1 MKNYKI
7 SVVGA
12 GFVGLTTSLGLASK
26 GHDIL
31 CIDNDRSKIFN
42 LKKNKIPFFE
52 PYLKK
57 NLKLLQKKKKI
68 KFKLTFEPKKNI
80 TNVVFICVGTPV
92 KKRGDYDL
100 SSIKKIVSNL
110 VKYKNYKFILV
121 IKSTIFPGT
130 IENIKKIYRS
140 KNILFCSNPEFL
152 REGFAWRDFMNPD
165 RIIVGYDN
173 DLVLNIMKK
182 IYSKFKCKKI
192 YTNLNTSEYIK
203 ILSNN
208 LLSNLISF
216 SNMMALTALK
226 IGKINIKESF
236 NSVKLDNRWFGK
248 PASLST
254 YFHPGLGYGG
264 YCLPKDTEVLSNY
277 NEKKIKSLKFIKEN
291 LKINQYLIQYYTKKI
306 NDKAQKF
313 SNIAILGVSFKVGSD
328 DLRYSKSVEL
338 FKALKQKTKKKFHLY
353 DPLVTNLYIDNKKY
367 NIEKKLIK
375 KKNTFYIL
383 ANAEKK
389 YINFLKKLD
398 DKLYM
403 DLRYII

>member
-57 NLKLLQKKKKI
+57 NLKLIQKKKKI

-110 VKYKNYKFILV
+110 AKYKNYKFILV

>member
-110 VKYKNYKFILV
+110 AKYKNYKFILV